1 MEIDHAAD
9 VLLSGGTV
17 IFPTDTVFGLGAH
30 ALKKD
35 AIEKIYEI
43 KGRNRNKPI
52 NILISDIDKLDYIVE
67 PLTETEGKLAN
78 YWWPG
83 PLTLVLNLKESKKNL
98 YNFVKNDGTIGVRI
112 PNNEKIRELIR
123 KAGGIIATTSVNF
136 SGEEPATSIS
146 DIDKKIINAV
156 DYVVD
161 FNEFSI
167 KKPSTVV
174 KVKGKK
180 IEILREGALIME
192 DLECALKRAD

>member
-67 PLTETEGKLAN
+67 PLTETEEKLAN

-98 YNFVKNDGTIGVRI
+98 YSFVKNDGTIGVRI

-174 KVKGKK
+174 EVKGKK
-180 IEILREGALIME
+180 IEILREGALMME
-192 DLECALKRAD
+192 DLERALKRAD

>member
-43 KGRNRNKPI
+43 KGRDRNKPI
-52 NILISDIDKLDYIVE
+52 NILISDIDKLDYIIE
-67 PLTETEGKLAN
+67 PMTKTEEKLAN

-112 PNNEKIRELIR
+112 PNNEKTRELIR

-174 KVKGKK
+174 KIKGGK

-192 DLECALKRAD
+192 DLERALKRAD